1 MGPFLDLQIRRQHHA
16 PADLAKEAHTHPKL
30 GKKKQ
35 KNVNFEELE
44 GKVGRIYMPKQDI
57 ATVNASKGKGLKRER
72 RAEAAERKGKKHQ
85 KSKDAPAEAGAG
97 GDAAMDE

>member
-1 MGPFLDLQIRRQHHA
+1 MGPFLDLQIRRVHHA
-16 PADLAKEAHTHPKL
+16 PADLAKEAHTQPHL

-72 RAEAAERKGKKHQ
+72 RTEAKQRKAKKHAADGGGDGSAAAE
-85 KSKDAPAEAGAG
+85 GA
-97 GDAAMDE
+97 DDMDE